1 MRGVRGGSGR
11 DVDRQSPLTY
21 SNYSAPATWAGDG
34 CVVVVVVPSLV
45 CVGAAE
51 GDDDADELG
60 EADDDRDDDGD
71 GDERTW
77 LALGIS
83 GIVIFLAT
91 PQWWV
96 PHSDGRELEW
106 GPIAHVVGNAYLIWG
121 LAFLVIVGLRA
132 ARLGRPD
139 LGSDP
144 ERPVILDK
152 VLARNGAESEP
163 RQGA

>member
-1 MRGVRGGSGR
+1 MRGVRGAGGRGGGSGR

-71 GDERTW
+71 GD
-77 LALGIS
+77 G
-83 GIVIFLAT
+83 
-91 PQWWV
+91 
-96 PHSDGRELEW
+96 DGRTLDGTLELNTGALVLEDREVDVD
-106 GPIAHVVGNAYLIWG
+106 GLNDVQVRCLSAIHSGAPCAIASSGQVNKYIEMPRSVCQ
-121 LAFLVIVGLRA
+121 
-132 ARLGRPD
+132 RPPRND
-139 LGSDP
+139 TQYGSP
-144 ERPVILDK
+144 E
-152 VLARNGAESEP
+152 
-163 RQGA
+163 